1 MLQSRRGGDG
11 AAEVEARQQR
21 RDRGEGGGTAMP
33 AGAAQGDGRNSAP
46 GERGEATAGLG
57 EGSGLQGWLGAAP
70 PRAGN
75 SACINT
81 CVCVLTT
88 SLNYY

>member
-33 AGAAQGDGRNSAP
+33 AGAAQGDGRNRAP
-46 GERGEATAGLG
+46 GERGEGDRGAGRGQWFAGLAWG
-57 EGSGLQGWLGAAP
+57 RAAP
-70 PRAGN
+70 RWKFGM
-75 SACINT
+75 
-81 CVCVLTT
+81 
-88 SLNYY
+88 Y